1 MTNSTVPPDA
11 TDVNV
16 SETPTG
22 QGGLVH
28 NENGSLVQENDPNYA
43 AAAQADTTGTGSGS
57 GGGTSGT
64 GSGSGGGTTGTGS
77 SSGT

>member
-1 MTNSTVPPDA
+1 MAKSAVPPSD
-11 TDVNV
+11 DVNV
-16 SETPTG
+16 SDASTG
-22 QGGLVH
+22 PGNLVH